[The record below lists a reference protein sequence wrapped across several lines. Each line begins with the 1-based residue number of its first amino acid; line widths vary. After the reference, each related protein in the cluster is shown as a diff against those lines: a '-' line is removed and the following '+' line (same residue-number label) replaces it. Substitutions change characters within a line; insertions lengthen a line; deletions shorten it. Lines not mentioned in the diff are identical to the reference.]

1 MNQEPPL
8 WLIVTGPPAA
18 GKTTLVGRL
27 AQDLGI
33 PLFEKDTIKDLLYK
47 TLAFGDKAWSRQ
59 IATSAID
66 VLFFAAGQL
75 LRNGQSVATES
86 NFYRQFDSARAS
98 ELAIKTGARIV
109 QIHCSASPE
118 ILVERN
124 AARLYP
130 PNYRPNHHVMP
141 SEELLGKLDSGT
153 WEPLDV
159 PSKVIRV
166 DTSDSLDYA
175 NLLQTIRPNPPPC
188 RPPSPS

>member
-1 MNQEPPL
+1 MTREPPL

-18 GKTTLVGRL
+18 GKTSLVRRL
-27 AQDLGI
+27 AKDLGI

-59 IATSAID
+59 IGTSAID

-75 LRNGQSVATES
+75 LRNGVSVATES

-98 ELAIKTGARIV
+98 ELASEVGAEVV
-109 QIHCSASPE
+109 QIHCSAPPE
-118 ILVERN
+118 VLVERN

-153 WEPLDV
+153 WEPLDI

-175 NLLQTIRPNPPPC
+175 HLLQAIRPDPPPC
-188 RPPSPS
+188 PPPSRS

>member
-1 MNQEPPL
+1 MSHEPPL

-18 GKTTLVGRL
+18 GKTTLVRRL
-27 AQDLGI
+27 AKDLNI

-59 IATSAID
+59 IGTSAVD

-98 ELAIKTGARIV
+98 KLASKIDARVV
-109 QIHCSASPE
+109 QVHCSASSE

-124 AARLYP
+124 AARLHP
-130 PNYRPNHHVMP
+130 PNYRPNHHVMRA
-141 SEELLGKLDSGT
+141 EELLGKLASGT
-153 WEPLDV
+153 WEPFDV

-166 DTSDSLDYA
+166 DTSDSFDYA
-175 NLLQTIRPNPPPC
+175 KLLQSISPD
-188 RPPSPS
+188 PPSCPPSSLS